1 MTTAYSLNKIHN
13 TGFLLV
19 LYFLLASVKLQAQVL
34 PPQPDTAAAFSNVGM
49 GLPGAA
55 AVVARRRM
63 VLSPVAKGAAMLAA
77 GAGIWVATFAWGDE
91 PVQQY
96 TQSHRTLTSNTISS
110 VVQPLGRQG
119 YMAPLAGAAFAG
131 GVLLKD
137 EKLQKAGLLSLG
149 SILISAGVTG
159 TLKNE
164 FHRYRPSDT
173 AENHYFDGPHAS
185 IHTSLPSAHT
195 ATAFAVATSVATV
208 YGPEY
213 RYVPPL
219 AYGVATLVGLS
230 RIHDNAHWTTD
241 VMAGAVV
248 GYLSAKGANYL
259 YDMANQQWRI
269 RKQRR
274 LLITPQPGLRS
285 GGVSATLVF

>member
-1 MTTAYSLNKIHN
+1 
-13 TGFLLV
+13 
-19 LYFLLASVKLQAQVL
+19 
-34 PPQPDTAAAFSNVGM
+34 M
-49 GLPGAA
+49 GLPVAA
-55 AVVARRRM
+55 AIATRRRT
-63 VLSPVAKGAAMLAA
+63 VLSPVAKGAAVLVA

-91 PVQQY
+91 PLQQY
-96 TQSHRTLTSNTISS
+96 TQSHRTPTSDALSS
-110 VVQPLGRQG
+110 VVQPLGKQG

-159 TLKNE
+159 TLKNQ

-173 AENHYFDGPHAS
+173 GENHYFDGPVHAS
-185 IHTSLPSAHT
+185 AHTSLPSAHT
-195 ATAFAVATSVATV
+195 ATAFAVATSVAAV
-208 YGPEY
+208 YGPEH
-213 RYVPPL
+213 RCVPPL

-259 YDMANQQWRI
+259 YDMARLQRRI
-269 RKQRR
+269 HKQRR
-274 LLITPQPGLRS
+274 LLIMPQPGIQS
-285 GGVSATLVF
+285 GSVSATLVF